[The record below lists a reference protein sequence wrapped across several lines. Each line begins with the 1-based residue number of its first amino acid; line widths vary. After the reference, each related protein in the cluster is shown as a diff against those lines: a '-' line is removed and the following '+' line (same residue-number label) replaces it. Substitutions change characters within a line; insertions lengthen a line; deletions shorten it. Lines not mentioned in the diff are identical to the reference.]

1 MKEGIFTSEFWISIG
16 TIAAATALCAL
27 GKIDATMWSVAV
39 GSIGGAYS
47 VSRGLAKSRQD
58 G

>member
-47 VSRGLAKSRQD
+47 VSRGLAKSRQE
-58 G
+58 